1 MVYIAIITTSLW
13 GSRED
18 SAQRLSLV
26 HRIYPYLIDFVG
38 RFFKKKTKKPV
49 ISCYNRCDTI
59 IIRPEIGKLGA
70 WANIPE
76 LLQ

>member
-18 SAQRLSLV
+18 SVKRLSLV
-26 HRIYPYLIDFVG
+26 HLYTLILSTSWGVSL
-38 RFFKKKTKKPV
+38 KKTQKAV